1 MQWLSYSFV
10 SNVHT
15 RVVHIRSAYAIIEVK
30 RTFYWNWKQ
39 FYSTY
44 RNQNENDILN
54 EKIRDQIWTEDMK
67 YFMNIN
73 NLVCKYT

>member
-1 MQWLSYSFV
+1 MTLV
-10 SNVHT
+10 LVHT

-30 RTFYWNWKQ
+30 RTFHWNWKQ